1 MITRQIALLL
11 AISALALTSG
21 CGRDDKARVIFEN
34 RSACGTITA
43 TLTDTETGEV
53 QQTQV
58 ANDQRVELIVR
69 PSVFYEYVVDFT
81 SAGRTA
87 AGLRCTR
94 VSTGRVRVP
103 AGTSQPFILQ
113 AETPV
118 P

>member
-1 MITRQIALLL
+1 MMRLIVTLCAVALV
-11 AISALALTSG
+11 SG

-34 RSACGTITA
+34 RSSCGTITA

-53 QQTQV
+53 KQAQV
-58 ANDQRVELIVR
+58 ANDQRVEVIVR
-69 PSVFYEYVVDFT
+69 PSVFYEYIVDFT